1 MDMRRFPR
9 ILLAMSLLG
18 AAGCA
23 LSAPPTPPSSPTTG
37 PIPSSI
43 VSREP
48 ALGPGG
54 GPTEP
59 VPTPSPSQDIESPL
73 LTRVPPRLFASYP
86 SPDSNWQAQLVVY
99 DCTVVD
105 PEVPD
110 GNSLEQL
117 RLIRVADAS
126 LRTVDSQLLY
136 CGGLGAFGLEGL
148 FWTEDSRY
156 FYYTD
161 AREGG
166 PDGCGYRRRPL
177 LRFDVLDGSMDEF
190 GAGTISPDGTKI
202 AAWNGDQLEVW
213 ELAGGQIGQ
222 TQIPLPGLN
231 PGATAWSPGGESL
244 VLLLSQGFCPH
255 GETLLVRVPLPDL
268 APSILLSSE
277 GPSFADVTWDTPNQ
291 VTLHDEQ
298 GTGWTY
304 DLITKELVATAGS

>member
-1 MDMRRFPR
+1 MRRFPR
-9 ILLAMSLLG
+9 ILLAIVLLG

-23 LSAPPTPPSSPTTG
+23 PSRPSASPSLPTTVPIASPTA
-37 PIPSSI
+37 S
-43 VSREP
+43 P
-48 ALGPGG
+48 AAAVGG
-54 GPTEP
+54 ADSPTEP
-59 VPTPSPSQDIESPL
+59 VPTSLPTQDIESAL
-73 LTRVPPRLFASYP
+73 LTRVAPRLFASYP
-86 SPDSNWQAQLVVY
+86 SPDSNWQAEVVIY
-99 DCTVVD
+99 ECTAVD
-105 PEVPD
+105 PEVPN

-117 RLIRVADAS
+117 RLIRVVDAS
-126 LRTVDSQLLY
+126 QRTVHSQLLY

-166 PDGCGYRRRPL
+166 PDGCGYWRRPL